1 MTYLFISPENDYPRY
16 IGDVQREHP
25 DFDGTVLPEG
35 WKPVIDVETPI
46 LEEDETLV
54 EDFPALV
61 DGQYYRSL
69 SKRKITAEES
79 ARNLQELKD
88 LKVIL

>member
-1 MTYLFISPENDYPRY
+1 MTYLFISPDNEYPRY
-16 IGDVQREHP
+16 IGDVQREQP
-25 DFDGTVLPEG
+25 DFDGENLPEG
-35 WKPVIDVETPI
+35 WKPVIDVETPL

-69 SKRKITAEES
+69 SKRKITAEELS
-79 ARNLQELKD
+79 RNRQELED